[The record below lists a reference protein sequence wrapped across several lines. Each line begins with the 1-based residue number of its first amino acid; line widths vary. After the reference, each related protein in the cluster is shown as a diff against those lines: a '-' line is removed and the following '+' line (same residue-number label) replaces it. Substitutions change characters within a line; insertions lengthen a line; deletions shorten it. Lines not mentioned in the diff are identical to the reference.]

1 MGEEKL
7 VLGTVAAT
15 AVIHP
20 TARIGEGTKIW
31 NFVQVAEHAVI
42 GLNCSLGKGVYIDRH
57 VKVGNRVRMQNEVLV
72 SNGFVIE
79 DDVFIGPGVLFTNDK
94 FPRSH
99 KTRDLTGKRWVVGK
113 GATIGGNVT
122 IMPDLNIGEYSMI
135 GAGSVVNKDV
145 PRHAAV
151 WGVPAR
157 FQGYACYCGT
167 IFKQKLPVREEKTF
181 HCSECGKSITVTPA
195 ALEPSLVK
203 HAEQ

>member
-1 MGEEKL
+1 MVEEKL

-31 NFVQVAEHAVI
+31 NFVQVAEDAVI
-42 GLNCSLGKGVYIDRH
+42 GSNCSLGKGVYIDRH

-72 SNGFVIE
+72 SDGFVIE

-94 FPRSH
+94 FPRSD
-99 KTRDLTGKRWVVGK
+99 KTRDLTGKKWIVGK

-122 IMPDLNIGEYSMI
+122 LMPDINIGEYSMI

-145 PRHAAV
+145 PKHAAV

-157 FQGYACYCGT
+157 FQGFVCYCGNV
-167 IFKQKLPVREEKTF
+167 FKEKNAF
-181 HCSECGKSITVTPA
+181 QGEKQFYCHECGKSITVTF
-195 ALEPSLVK
+195 PSKNILK
-203 HAEQ
+203 